1 MTLSQVR
8 IGVGAILLI
17 LFSLFLFLG
26 DSTPYFTAII
36 IAIFGIL
43 LLSSMWIL
51 FRGAARRNQL
61 TKVLINCVSASLVF
75 YGASEFIKVF
85 NGNGQLDPISDAF
98 WILHILLLSYG
109 LVFVLTKVRSNFQ
122 MSYLL
127 FDLHIT
133 ITVLGAISFVTYEK
147 FAGNGVP
154 MHTVFYPLGVLYVVF
169 ILATLFLIVDKP
181 INQRILNGLFSGL
194 LICLAADTLMLFD
207 LLDGS
212 LVREKYLLLDGLG
225 IFMIA
230 SAFHRKKSPLLNQY
244 QDRFTLSYAHWELIR
259 PIIQYAGVFI
269 LLYEFLFVYR
279 ANDILFGSLIATFI
293 LVICRD
299 IISIIQNQSL
309 VKHLKLF
316 NQHLEKK
323 IGERTQE
330 LTDSHKDLEDAFKQI
345 DYIARH
351 DTFSRLPNRRYLE
364 QMIEWKILES
374 SQSRTMVSL
383 IFLDV
388 DRLKHVNDTLGH
400 SIGDQLLLHVI
411 ERIKS
416 CLPTEAFMARH
427 GGDEFAILIDT
438 LYYEDEIKEL
448 TAAIMKTIEAPFHIR
463 GKELSITVSMG
474 VSIYPEHGE
483 SVEELMKHADLAMYK
498 AKEDRKSKVV
508 FYSPEMDQ
516 ELVGKMKLLTDLHAA
531 IKRNEFL
538 VYYQPQFDIHTGAFS
553 GVEALVRWEHTK
565 HGVISPGEFIPLA
578 EEFDLIVQIDDL
590 VMKTA
595 IHQFNEWEK
604 EGIAPPRLSV
614 NLSPQQFAQGNLCSK
629 ISVLLETAV
638 FPADKLVI
646 EITESVAMNNE
657 ECLTAQ
663 LHEIAAMGIQISI
676 DDFGTGYSSLSY
688 VKNYPLNQLKIARP
702 FIIEVPG
709 NFNDTAMLKAII
721 DLSHHFNLSVVVE
734 GVETIEQLNFLKSI
748 HCEEVQ
754 GFYFSKPLTTK
765 DLEHSYLLPF
775 KQSV

>member
-1 MTLSQVR
+1 M
-8 IGVGAILLI
+8 G
-17 LFSLFLFLG
+17 
-26 DSTPYFTAII
+26 
-36 IAIFGIL
+36 
-43 LLSSMWIL
+43 
-51 FRGAARRNQL
+51 
-61 TKVLINCVSASLVF
+61 
-75 YGASEFIKVF
+75 
-85 NGNGQLDPISDAF
+85 
-98 WILHILLLSYG
+98 
-109 LVFVLTKVRSNFQ
+109 
-122 MSYLL
+122 YLL

-147 FAGNGVP
+147 LAGNGVP
-154 MHTVFYPLGVLYVVF
+154 MHTVFYPLGVLYVLF

-181 INQRILNGLFSGL
+181 INRRILNGLFSGL
-194 LICLAADTLMLFD
+194 LICLAADILLLFD

-212 LVREKYLLLDGLG
+212 LLREKYLLLDGLG
-225 IFMIA
+225 IFMVA
-230 SAFHRKKSPLLNQY
+230 SAFRRKKSHFLNQY

-279 ANDILFGSLIATFI
+279 ENDILFGSLIVTFI

-316 NQHLEKK
+316 NQQLEKK

-330 LTDSHKDLEDAFKQI
+330 LTDSHKDLEEAFKQI

-364 QMIEWKILES
+364 QMIEWKILDA

-400 SIGDQLLLHVI
+400 SFGDQLLLHVI

-416 CLPTEAFMARH
+416 CLPSEAFMARH
-427 GGDEFAILIDT
+427 GGDEFAILMDS
-438 LYYEDEIKEL
+438 LYYEEESKEL
-448 TAAIMKTIEAPFHIR
+448 TAAIIETIEAPFHIS
-463 GKELSITVSMG
+463 GKELSITLSIG

-483 SVEELMKHADLAMYK
+483 SVGELMKHADLAMYK
-498 AKEDRKSKVV
+498 AKEDRQSKVI

-531 IKRNEFL
+531 IKHNEFL
-538 VYYQPQFDIHTGAFS
+538 VYYQPQFDIHTGGLS
-553 GVEALVRWEHTK
+553 GIEALVRWKHPK
-565 HGVISPGEFIPLA
+565 HGVIFPGEFIPLA

-590 VMKTA
+590 VMRTA

-657 ECLTAQ
+657 EYLTAQ
-663 LHEIAAMGIQISI
+663 LHEITAMGIQISI

-702 FIIEVPG
+702 FIMEVPG
-709 NFNDTAMLKAII
+709 NFNDTAMLRAII

-748 HCEEVQ
+748 NCEEVQ
-754 GFYFSKPLTTK
+754 GFYFSKPLTTR